1 MFWIFFLKQ
10 KVGHFYI
17 CRPPNVNNLTSFFEE
32 LTISTKVT
40 LNYENIIVAGD
51 FNIGIECYG
60 LSSNDL
66 RDFYC
71 LFHLANIVK
80 WLTNRFLLS
89 VTLVGDHTLVTSLIA
104 RLGPEVI
111 VTHRKSV
118 KDQYM
123 ISVMFII

>member
-32 LTISTKVT
+32 LTISTKAT

-89 VTLVGDHTLVTSLIA
+89 VTLL
-104 RLGPEVI
+104 
-111 VTHRKSV
+111 
-118 KDQYM
+118 
-123 ISVMFII
+123 